1 MLLHDL
7 RLAALSFRRN
17 PSLTAL
23 MVGAI
28 AAGIGAAMITI
39 TLYHARAGHPIWW
52 KADRLY
58 AVTLDARSTDPE
70 FTQYER
76 HPEYPPTQLTYRD
89 AQALYRSK
97 IPERAVM
104 MFKVMRV
111 VEPGRNGMQPFGM
124 IGRVTTADFFTMFD
138 VPFLYGSGWSRA
150 ADETPEPVVV
160 LAKHLNDKLFG
171 GVNSVGRLITLS
183 GRQFRVVGVIDAWMP
198 QPKFYD
204 LNNSSFDVPE
214 SYFIPFGWGTTLQLQ
229 SFGNMNCLSKDVKLT
244 TYRDM
249 LNAECAWLQY
259 WVELPTLAQR
269 QRFQEFVDNYVTDQ
283 KHHGRFPRPLNNRI
297 VNVDQWLV
305 MNDVVGDESRMEVA
319 LALMFLGVC
328 VLNTLGLMLAKFLGA
343 APITGL
349 RRALGATRGDIV
361 RQHLTEV
368 ILVGLVGGCIGLALA
383 WPSLQMIRV
392 LTYSQGYDDNPAR
405 LAMSQALV
413 HLDYRMLLAALAISL
428 TTGVLAGLYPA
439 WRIGRLA
446 PAAFLKSQ

>member
-7 RLAALSFRRN
+7 RLAMLSLRRN
-17 PSLTAL
+17 PALTAL

-52 KADRLY
+52 KEDRLF

-70 FTQYER
+70 LTQYER
-76 HPEYPPTQLTYRD
+76 HPEYPPFQLTYRD
-89 AQALYRSK
+89 AQALYRSR

-104 MFKVMRV
+104 MFKASRV
-111 VEPGRNGMQPFGM
+111 VDPERKGLQPFGVTA
-124 IGRVTTADFFTMFD
+124 RVTTADFFSMFD

-150 ADETPEPVVV
+150 ADATPEPVVV
-160 LAKHLNDKLFG
+160 LGKHINDKLFAG
-171 GVNSVGRLITLS
+171 ANSVGRSVTLS
-183 GRQFRVVGVIDAWMP
+183 GRQYRVIGVTDAWMP

-204 LNNSSFDVPE
+204 LNNGAFNVGEDL
-214 SYFIPFGWGTTLQLQ
+214 YMPFGWSTALELP
-229 SFGNMNCLSKDVKLT
+229 SAGNMNCLSKDVKIT

-259 WVELPTLAQR
+259 WVELPTRAAR

-283 KHHGRFPRPLNNRI
+283 KQYGRFPRPLNNRI
-297 VNVDQWLV
+297 VNVPQWLA
-305 MNDVVGDESRMEVA
+305 MNDVIGDESRMEVA

-349 RRALGATRGDIV
+349 RRALGATRADIV

-368 ILVGLVGGCIGLALA
+368 IVVGLFGGLAGLALA
-383 WPSLQMIRV
+383 WPGLATIRM
-392 LTYSQGYDDNPAR
+392 LTYTPGIDDNPDR
-405 LAMSQALV
+405 LAVAQALV
-413 HLDYRMLLAALAISL
+413 HIDYRMLILALAISL
-428 TTGVLAGLYPA
+428 ATGTLAGLYPA

-446 PAAFLKSQ
+446 PAAFLKAQ

>member
-7 RLAALSFRRN
+7 RLAALSIRRT
-17 PSLTAL
+17 PALTAL

-39 TLYHARAGHPIWW
+39 TLYHERAGHPIWW
-52 KADRLY
+52 KADRLF

-70 FTQYER
+70 FTQYRR
-76 HPEYPPTQLTYRD
+76 HPEYPPFQLTYRD

-97 IPERAVM
+97 IPEHAVM
-104 MFKVMRV
+104 MFKIMRV
-111 VEPGRNGMQPFGM
+111 VEPGRSGMQPFGA
-124 IGRVTTADFFTMFD
+124 IGRVTTADFFQMFD

-150 ADETPEPVVV
+150 ADDTPEPVVV
-160 LAKHLNDKLFG
+160 IGKHLNEKLFG
-171 GVNSVGRLITLS
+171 GTNSVGQLVTLS
-183 GRQFRVVGVIDAWMP
+183 GRHFRVVGVIDTWMP

-214 SYFIPFGWGTTLQLQ
+214 QLYIPFGWGTALQIQ

-259 WVELPTLAQR
+259 WVELPTLTQR

-283 KHHGRFPRPLNNRI
+283 KHYGRFPRPLNNRI

-305 MNDVVGDESRMEVA
+305 MNDVIGDESRMEVV

-328 VLNTLGLMLAKFLGA
+328 VLNTLGLMLAKFLGV

-349 RRALGATRGDIV
+349 RRALGATRADIV

-368 ILVGLVGGCIGLALA
+368 ILVGLVGGCVGLALA

-392 LTYSQGYDDNPAR
+392 LTYTPGYDDNPER
-405 LAMSQALV
+405 LAMAQALV
-413 HLDYRMLLAALAISL
+413 HLDYRMLLAALAISI